1 MEKPAQFRV
10 KTNRQVLRKD
20 HDAHVELV
28 AMLANGLLAS
38 GDDRR
43 FRKLSNVG
51 PIRRLHTVSV
61 DVNRP
66 GFAGDPNS

>member
-1 MEKPAQFRV
+1 
-10 KTNRQVLRKD
+10 
-20 HDAHVELV
+20 
-28 AMLANGLLAS
+28 MLANGLLAS